1 MAIGARPLPGAAA
14 PVATATRRLRLAALW
29 TLLASKLIAGWG
41 VQWDIQWH
49 VLIGRDSFWIPPH
62 IMTYAGVALAV
73 LVSFGIL
80 AWETLI
86 AGPDR
91 ATGAPARGTRSVGPP
106 VLRVL
111 GLTGTR
117 GFHLAAWGI
126 GLTVLAAPIDDLWH
140 RLFGLDVTLWSP
152 PHLLGILGAVINS
165 LACLVIAREV
175 YPEES
180 RARLAALVLTGAVF
194 YGGLHLTVD
203 PSTRVAYLHG
213 GVLFYTLAILSALIL
228 PLAHVTTARLSN
240 RRWAPVAL
248 LVVLIGLGLIGQQ
261 IAQKGFEI
269 MQPVSVIEEEIAKDP
284 TSPIAVATLMARK
297 EGIPAGQTGGR
308 RHLFALWPAL
318 AMTLVDARR
327 RPIAATPAYAVTLF
341 ALLAWRL
348 PSRASLAA
356 MAPGLPETVLAL
368 LLTLAAAL
376 VAAYAARWLSS
387 ALAGGQVLHYDISSA
402 AMRSPENVPV

>member
-1 MAIGARPLPGAAA
+1 VSL
-14 PVATATRRLRLAALW
+14 RRGALW

-62 IMTYAGVALAV
+62 VMTYAGVALAV
-73 LVSFGIL
+73 LVSFGML
-80 AWETLI
+80 AWETVS
-86 AGPDR
+86 GRPVHTPD
-91 ATGAPARGTRSVGPP
+91 APPI
-106 VLRVL
+106 LRVL

-126 GLTVLAAPIDDLWH
+126 ALTVLAAPIDDLWH

-152 PHLLGILGAVINS
+152 PHLLGIVGAVINS
-165 LACLVIAREV
+165 FACLLIARES
-175 YPEES
+175 YPERS
-180 RARLAALVLTGAVF
+180 RARLAALVLTGAVL

-228 PLAHVTTARLSN
+228 PLAHVPTARLSN
-240 RRWAPVAL
+240 SRWAPIMLL
-248 LVVLIGLGLIGQQ
+248 LVFIGLGLIGQQ
-261 IAQKGFEI
+261 IAQTGFEV
-269 MQPVSVIEEEIAKDP
+269 MQPVSVIEEEIMKDP

-297 EGIPAGQTGGR
+297 EGVPAGQTGGR

-318 AMTLVDARR
+318 AMALVDARR
-327 RPIAATPAYAVTLF
+327 RPIAATLTYAVALF

-348 PSRASLAA
+348 PSRPSLAA
-356 MAPGLPETVLAL
+356 MAPGLPETIVAL
-368 LLTLAAAL
+368 LLTLTAAL
-376 VAAYAARWLSS
+376 AAAYAARGLSN
-387 ALAGGQVLHYDISSA
+387 ALAGGQVSSYDISSA
-402 AMRSPENVPV
+402 TMRSREKLPV

>member
-1 MAIGARPLPGAAA
+1 MSF
-14 PVATATRRLRLAALW
+14 RRAALW

-62 IMTYAGVALAV
+62 VMTYAGVALAV
-73 LVSFGIL
+73 LVSFGLL
-80 AWETLI
+80 AWETLT
-86 AGPDR
+86 GRPDR
-91 ATGAPARGTRSVGPP
+91 GPGAPP
-106 VLRVL
+106 VLRIL

-165 LACLVIAREV
+165 FACLVIAREV
-175 YPEES
+175 YPEGS
-180 RARLAALVLTGAVF
+180 RARLAALVLTGAVL

-248 LVVLIGLGLIGQQ
+248 LVVLIALGLIGQQ

-269 MQPVSVIEEEIAKDP
+269 IQPISVIEEEIAKDP

-297 EGIPAGQTGGR
+297 EGVPAGQTGGR

-318 AMTLVDARR
+318 AMALVDARR
-327 RPIAATPAYAVTLF
+327 RPIAATLAYAATLF

-348 PSRASLAA
+348 PSRPSLAA
-356 MAPGLPETVLAL
+356 MAPGAPETILAL
-368 LLTLAAAL
+368 LLTLTAAL
-376 VAAYAARWLSS
+376 VAGYAARWLSEK
-387 ALAGGQVLHYDISSA
+387 LERGQVLNYDISSA
-402 AMRSPENVPV
+402 AMRSREKVPV

>member
-1 MAIGARPLPGAAA
+1 VPL
-14 PVATATRRLRLAALW
+14 RRAALW

-62 IMTYAGVALAV
+62 VMTYAGVALAV
-73 LVSFGIL
+73 LVSFGVL
-80 AWETLI
+80 AWETLLG
-86 AGPDR
+86 GPDR
-91 ATGAPARGTRSVGPP
+91 AAGAPP
-106 VLRVL
+106 VLRIL

-165 LACLVIAREV
+165 FACLVIAREV
-175 YPEES
+175 CPEGS
-180 RARLAALVLTGAVF
+180 RARLAALVLTGAVL

-228 PLAHVTTARLSN
+228 PLAHVTTTRLSN

-248 LVVLIGLGLIGQQ
+248 LVVLIALGLIGQQ

-269 MQPVSVIEEEIAKDP
+269 MKPISVIEEEIAKDP

-297 EGIPAGQTGGR
+297 EGVPAGQTGGR

-318 AMTLVDARR
+318 AVALVDARR
-327 RPIAATPAYAVTLF
+327 RPIAATLAYAATLF

-348 PSRASLAA
+348 PSRPSLAA
-356 MAPGLPETVLAL
+356 MAPGAPETILAL
-368 LLTLAAAL
+368 LLTLTAAL
-376 VAAYAARWLSS
+376 VAAYAARWLSD
-387 ALAGGQVLHYDISSA
+387 ALARGQVLNYDISSA
-402 AMRSPENVPV
+402 AMRSGEKVPV